1 MVECERGCAGVSAW
15 VRLRAG
21 EGTLRRWHGVVMGG
35 RKCGLGQAR
44 GYSGGGRGWLG
55 ASGMFVVGFLNLSE
69 LIRTNRKV
77 SDHF

>member
-1 MVECERGCAGVSAW
+1 MW
-15 VRLRAG
+15 
-21 EGTLRRWHGVVMGG
+21 VVMGG

-55 ASGMFVVGFLNLSE
+55 AGDMFVVGYLNLSE

-77 SDHF
+77 SMRAMQGVGEHNAENRNELSLQ